1 MTAVSFSSSREVSV
15 ARHLA
20 GGRSPSQRR
29 SATRSEVFVFW
40 QSSGSTLQYPDAIIG
55 VSVSV
60 SSTSLSSPSAMPPAA
75 ARGWRGLLVV
85 VVLVT
90 MLYRGVRC
98 VSVLE
103 FQKDNMPTTDSFA
116 YLDLKE
122 LEIQKQNT
130 RTVTVCVWIRPAYFR
145 RATFLLSYSTGKSIE
160 GKDNMLALIIYPK
173 SFRMVIHGSSQ
184 PHVPVNMFPG
194 RWVHICAV
202 TDGRYYTGYV
212 RGTQVMR
219 KRKTAKSVPLNG
231 TLLIGQDQDDILKGF
246 NKYQS
251 YSGDVTLLGIWG
263 EVLEPE
269 QIRAMASCS
278 REANGNIVS
287 WRSMWKRSEQVKSYE
302 IAKEELCKREKSFY
316 IFPESLTYRESTKLC
331 SKAGLTLAL
340 PRSLREEERLYG
352 QAERFVPQCRLSA
365 SAHSFLWLGARK
377 SPNQRDVFTDAAGWV
392 LNYTHFVLPFVRSQ
406 MCAALIEGPVFGW
419 NDVSCEDRFCVAC
432 EERDGPPLF
441 SIRGLRD
448 GDDWAS
454 MEFVLDQEDPDDS
467 LYLRGLDK
475 YTIKRGD
482 PKGGALWQLRDVWR
496 NVTVGSSHEPYP
508 FGTKLWGPRHIILT
522 LTACSEGDFTCADGS
537 CIPIESRCDLR
548 VDCEDASDE
557 EKCSKVSRPKG
568 YLASLPPP
576 SLHASDALG
585 IQVSVSISSISE
597 IEALRSFVALGLTLK
612 MSWYDSRLSFENLQD
627 LEDINGVQPK
637 SSTWIPS
644 YIFENADLSGSF
656 GDNSHLLVRKVGSPL
671 EDNKERFLPDRLYS
685 GGENPL
691 VLQERKPLTFSCH
704 MNLRLFPFDT
714 QKCRLVLR
722 LTSAP
727 LSLLAF
733 TKISVEYTGDTNL
746 PEFIVKGLEASIP
759 NTTDSMNSK
768 TYSQAFIFLTFQ
780 RRYIFYVTSAY
791 VPSAMLLAVTL
802 ASLWCDP
809 ANRDLRVM
817 MSLTTLLVAQEL
829 HGQITAHLPRT
840 AYLRAIDIWFLFI
853 QSSIFSVTP
862 KGPKGRPCWGDSSSS
877 SQPPAGSSSARRML
891 HVARMAYS
899 IFIPLVVALYF
910 GCIFF
915 LVYKGS

>member
-1 MTAVSFSSSREVSV
+1 MLV
-15 ARHLA
+15 LIL
-20 GGRSPSQRR
+20 PSL
-29 SATRSEVFVFW
+29 T
-40 QSSGSTLQYPDAIIG
+40 I
-55 VSVSV
+55 
-60 SSTSLSSPSAMPPAA
+60 
-75 ARGWRGLLVV
+75 
-85 VVLVT
+85 
-90 MLYRGVRC
+90 
-98 VSVLE
+98 
-103 FQKDNMPTTDSFA
+103 
-116 YLDLKE
+116 
-122 LEIQKQNT
+122 
-130 RTVTVCVWIRPAYFR
+130 
-145 RATFLLSYSTGKSIE
+145 
-160 GKDNMLALIIYPK
+160 
-173 SFRMVIHGSSQ
+173 
-184 PHVPVNMFPG
+184 
-194 RWVHICAV
+194 
-202 TDGRYYTGYV
+202 
-212 RGTQVMR
+212 
-219 KRKTAKSVPLNG
+219 
-231 TLLIGQDQDDILKGF
+231 
-246 NKYQS
+246 
-251 YSGDVTLLGIWG
+251 
-263 EVLEPE
+263 

-302 IAKEELCKREKSFY
+302 IAREELCKREKSFY

-441 SIRGLRD
+441 SIRGLHD

-482 PKGGALWQLRDVWR
+482 PKGGALWQLRDEWR

-508 FGTKLWGPRHIILT
+508 FGTKLWGPRQIILT

-585 IQVSVSISSISE
+585 IQVSISISSISE
-597 IEALRSFVALGLTLK
+597 IEALRSFVALGLSLK

-671 EDNKERFLPDRLYS
+671 EDNKERFLPGISSLCLFCCFKCH
-685 GGENPL
+685 GESQKFL
-691 VLQERKPLTFSCH
+691 FAIQHTFS
-704 MNLRLFPFDT
+704 L
-714 QKCRLVLR
+714 
-722 LTSAP
+722 
-727 LSLLAF
+727 
-733 TKISVEYTGDTNL
+733 
-746 PEFIVKGLEASIP
+746 
-759 NTTDSMNSK
+759 
-768 TYSQAFIFLTFQ
+768 
-780 RRYIFYVTSAY
+780 
-791 VPSAMLLAVTL
+791 
-802 ASLWCDP
+802 
-809 ANRDLRVM
+809 
-817 MSLTTLLVAQEL
+817 
-829 HGQITAHLPRT
+829 
-840 AYLRAIDIWFLFI
+840 
-853 QSSIFSVTP
+853 
-862 KGPKGRPCWGDSSSS
+862 
-877 SQPPAGSSSARRML
+877 
-891 HVARMAYS
+891 
-899 IFIPLVVALYF
+899 
-910 GCIFF
+910 
-915 LVYKGS
+915 